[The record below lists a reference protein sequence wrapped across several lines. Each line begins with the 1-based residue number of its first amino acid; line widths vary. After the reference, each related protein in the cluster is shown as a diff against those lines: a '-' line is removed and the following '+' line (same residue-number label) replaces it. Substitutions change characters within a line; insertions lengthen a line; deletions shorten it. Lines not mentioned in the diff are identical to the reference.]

1 MSPVARTK
9 SKNKRFAK
17 PKLVE
22 PVSIKAPERV
32 EKAPT
37 AIAGLDEITFGG
49 FPRGR
54 ATLICGSPGCGKTM
68 LGVEF
73 LVNGAR
79 EFGEPGVFVTFEET
93 THELT
98 VNAAS
103 LKFDLEKLT
112 REGMLAIDHVHVD
125 PNEIAETGEY
135 DLEGLFV
142 RLKYAIESVGAK
154 RVVLDTIEALF
165 SGFSN
170 TAILR
175 AEIRRLF
182 QFLKSFGVTAIVTGE
197 RGENSLTRY
206 GLEEYVA
213 DCVIL
218 LDQRVTEQV
227 TTRRLRVV
235 KYRGSSHGTNEY
247 PFIIDER
254 GFSLLPVSSM
264 GLRHKVSSEVI
275 STGVPD
281 LDAMLGVGG
290 YFRGTSVLMS
300 GTAGMGKTSFAAA
313 LVRSICEQGERA
325 LYFAFEESPDQ
336 IVRNMQSIG
345 IDLRPHLDS
354 GLLRIVAQRP
364 FLYNLEM
371 HLVTIQKEVTQFRP
385 SVVVV
390 DPVSNLI
397 AAGSVREANAMLTLL
412 IDFLKTEGI
421 TAFFTVLTEN
431 NGRTEATE
439 VGISSLIDTWML
451 ARDIEVSGERNRG
464 LYVLKSRGMNH
475 SNQIREFILSDQGIK
490 LIEVYLGPSGMLT
503 GSARVALEEQERDAS
518 TRLADERELKLEQ
531 LEHKRKAMEARIE
544 ALRAEFEADAAEIEQ
559 TAALD
564 SKREEQ
570 QVSNQTAMARSR
582 RVKARLPQTP
592 ERK

>member
-1 MSPVARTK
+1 
-9 SKNKRFAK
+9 
-17 PKLVE
+17 
-22 PVSIKAPERV
+22 
-32 EKAPT
+32 
-37 AIAGLDEITFGG
+37 
-49 FPRGR
+49 
-54 ATLICGSPGCGKTM
+54 
-68 LGVEF
+68 
-73 LVNGAR
+73 
-79 EFGEPGVFVTFEET
+79 
-93 THELT
+93 
-98 VNAAS
+98 
-103 LKFDLEKLT
+103 
-112 REGMLAIDHVHVD
+112 MLAIDHVHVD

-218 LDQRVTEQV
+218 LDQRVTDQV

-235 KYRGSSHGTNEY
+235 KYRGSGHGTNEY

-290 YFRGTSVLMS
+290 YFRGTSVLIS
-300 GTAGMGKTSFAAA
+300 GTAGMGKTSFASA
-313 LVRSICEQGERA
+313 LVRSICERGERA

-431 NGRTEATE
+431 GGRTEATD

-475 SNQIREFILSDQGIK
+475 SNQIREFTLSDARDQADRGLPRAGGHAHGFGASCDRRAGTRRVNPAGRRARAQTRAARAQTQGH
-490 LIEVYLGPSGMLT
+490 
-503 GSARVALEEQERDAS
+503 GSADRSAARRIRGRRGRNREDCRARQQTRRAAGQQSDGDGKEPQSKSSLAS
-518 TRLADERELKLEQ
+518 NP
-531 LEHKRKAMEARIE
+531 
-544 ALRAEFEADAAEIEQ
+544 RAEIMRDEIG
-559 TAALD
+559 
-564 SKREEQ
+564 R
-570 QVSNQTAMARSR
+570 
-582 RVKARLPQTP
+582 
-592 ERK
+592 

>member
-1 MSPVARTK
+1 MSPVLRTK
-9 SKNKRFAK
+9 SKNKKFEK

-22 PVSIKAPERV
+22 PVSIKEPERV

-37 AIAGLDEITFGG
+37 GIAGLDEITLGG

-79 EFGEPGVFVTFEET
+79 EYGEPGVFVTFEET
-93 THELT
+93 TRELT

-103 LKFDLEKLT
+103 LRFDLDQLT

-135 DLEGLFV
+135 DLEGLFI

-218 LDQRVTEQV
+218 LDQRVTDQV

-235 KYRGSSHGTNEY
+235 KYRGSGHGTNEY

-290 YFRGTSVLMS
+290 YFRGTSVLIS
-300 GTAGMGKTSFAAA
+300 GTAGMGKTSFASA
-313 LVRSICEQGERA
+313 LVRSICERGERA

-431 NGRTEATE
+431 GGRSEATD

-475 SNQIREFILSDQGIK
+475 SNQIREFTLSEQGIK
-490 LIEVYLGPSGMLT
+490 LIEVYLGPAGMLT
-503 GSARVALEEQERDAS
+503 GSARVAIEEQERDAS

-544 ALRAEFEADAAEIEQ
+544 ALRAEFEADAAEIEKA
-559 TAALD
+559 AALD

-570 QVSNQTAMARSR
+570 LASNQTAMARSR

>member
-227 TTRRLRVV
+227 TTPAAC
-235 KYRGSSHGTNEY
+235 GS
-247 PFIIDER
+247 
-254 GFSLLPVSSM
+254 
-264 GLRHKVSSEVI
+264 
-275 STGVPD
+275 
-281 LDAMLGVGG
+281 
-290 YFRGTSVLMS
+290 
-300 GTAGMGKTSFAAA
+300 
-313 LVRSICEQGERA
+313 
-325 LYFAFEESPDQ
+325 
-336 IVRNMQSIG
+336 
-345 IDLRPHLDS
+345 
-354 GLLRIVAQRP
+354 
-364 FLYNLEM
+364 
-371 HLVTIQKEVTQFRP
+371 
-385 SVVVV
+385 
-390 DPVSNLI
+390 
-397 AAGSVREANAMLTLL
+397 
-412 IDFLKTEGI
+412 
-421 TAFFTVLTEN
+421 
-431 NGRTEATE
+431 
-439 VGISSLIDTWML
+439 
-451 ARDIEVSGERNRG
+451 
-464 LYVLKSRGMNH
+464 
-475 SNQIREFILSDQGIK
+475 
-490 LIEVYLGPSGMLT
+490 
-503 GSARVALEEQERDAS
+503 
-518 TRLADERELKLEQ
+518 
-531 LEHKRKAMEARIE
+531 
-544 ALRAEFEADAAEIEQ
+544 
-559 TAALD
+559 
-564 SKREEQ
+564 
-570 QVSNQTAMARSR
+570 
-582 RVKARLPQTP
+582 
-592 ERK
+592 